1 MIKKI
6 AFVAGF
12 LLTISLLNAQE
23 PWTLERCIDYAL
35 ENNIQIQRQEL
46 STRIYNNEYKQ
57 SRYDLLP
64 NLNAQWS
71 HQLSSG
77 RSLNTEDYV
86 WENRELQ
93 QGSMGIGSN
102 VTLFNGMQN
111 YNNIQERKFSMMAD
125 LALLESVKY
134 DVTLNVA
141 TNYLQVLFE
150 KELVEIN
157 QNQLE
162 LTNQQVEKTEKL
174 VEVGNKAR
182 GDLLDIKA
190 QQASEKVTLINAQ
203 NNLTISIL
211 TLTQLLELDSVGTF
225 DIVVPEDLEVDFS
238 STLMSVDDAY
248 RIAVENHPSIITNEY
263 LLRSSEKKLAMARG
277 ERSPEL
283 SLEGVYYSRYNETA
297 TDPFDPTSEYAYI
310 DQLDDNQYKQVLLR
324 LSIPVFNRMR
334 VNTNISNS
342 KINVQDSKLALE
354 NAKNNLYKLVQQ
366 SHTDALGAL
375 EKYYSSIEAV
385 KSNEEAFKYTE
396 EKYNAGIVSAL
407 DYNEAKMNLTKARS
421 DLLQAKYEY
430 IFKTKILDFYMG
442 NPISL
447 AAN

>member
-1 MIKKI
+1 
-6 AFVAGF
+6 
-12 LLTISLLNAQE
+12 
-23 PWTLERCIDYAL
+23 
-35 ENNIQIQRQEL
+35 
-46 STRIYNNEYKQ
+46 
-57 SRYDLLP
+57 
-64 NLNAQWS
+64 
-71 HQLSSG
+71 
-77 RSLNTEDYV
+77 
-86 WENRELQ
+86 
-93 QGSMGIGSN
+93 
-102 VTLFNGMQN
+102 
-111 YNNIQERKFSMMAD
+111 
-125 LALLESVKY
+125 
-134 DVTLNVA
+134 
-141 TNYLQVLFE
+141 
-150 KELVEIN
+150 VEIN